1 MARPRKAQVEV
12 SLFPF
17 LSILACVIGILVL
30 ILCSVIISQIDPQGV
45 EELKQANEENLKKL
59 KQLDELELELLAL
72 KEELEKVDAL
82 QTKKIDFKS
91 KILKLKAEI
100 GKKKKEQQALVSKN
114 TKVNELNEELAL
126 KMAQKAKLMA
136 TLEEKMKLH
145 DFLVAAL
152 NKEKERLHSKL
163 KIEATGSGFLADST
177 PIYVECNDKGITL
190 IGEQTVEIPRGALP
204 KNKQWQTMLKAGSKN
219 QRKVF
224 VFLLRPSFGAV
235 SNYWYAKSFCDK
247 SGARSAKIP
256 LTSNAPLSVGGI

>member
-1 MARPRKAQVEV
+1 MARARKSQVEV

-45 EELKQANEENLKKL
+45 EELKQANEENLKKQ
-59 KQLDELELELLAL
+59 KQLDELELQLLELKDKLD
-72 KEELEKVDAL
+72 EVNEL

-91 KILKLKAEI
+91 KIQKLKAEI
-100 GKKKKEQQALVSKN
+100 DKKKKDYNSLVDKNSK
-114 TKVNELNEELAL
+114 VSDLNEELAL
-126 KMAQKAKLMA
+126 KMQQKAKLLA
-136 TLEEKMKLH
+136 TLEEKIKLH

-177 PIYVECNDKGITL
+177 PTYVECHDKGINI
-190 IGEQTVEIPRGALP
+190 IGEKPLEIPRGGIS
-204 KNKQWQTMLKAGSKN
+204 KNKNLQQMLKDVAKN
-219 QRKVF
+219 KKKVF
-224 VFLLRPSFGAV
+224 VFLLRPSYDSV
-235 SNYWYAKSFCDK
+235 SNYYYMKSLCDK

-256 LTSNAPLSVGGI
+256 LTSNAPLSIGGS